1 MWSPVQPLFSVR
13 SDDFRYYH
21 NALLMALIPVLV
33 LVLQET
39 HTVYRIVELILADYY
54 NWHICMRP
62 GSGCNVFY
70 AFILFTIGT
79 YVCAASYIIQR
90 CKNEV
95 LSAHPFLFSDLL

>member
-1 MWSPVQPLFSVR
+1 MITGAAFVYSVR

-39 HTVYRIVELILADYY
+39 HTVYRIVELILEDYY

-62 GSGCNVFY
+62 GSGCNVSY
-70 AFILFTIGT
+70 TFILFTIG
-79 YVCAASYIIQR
+79 I
-90 CKNEV
+90 
-95 LSAHPFLFSDLL
+95 